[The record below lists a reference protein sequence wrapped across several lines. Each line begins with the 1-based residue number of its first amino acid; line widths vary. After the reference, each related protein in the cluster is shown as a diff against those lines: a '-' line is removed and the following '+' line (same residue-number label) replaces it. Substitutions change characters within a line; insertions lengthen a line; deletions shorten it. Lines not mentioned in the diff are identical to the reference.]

1 MWILAILVLLVVF
14 VALQIKVVPQTQ
26 AYVIERLGVYQCV
39 WDTGIHFKVPFID
52 HIAKKISMKEQVVD
66 FQPQSVITKD
76 NVTIKVDSI
85 VFYQVTDPKL
95 FAYGIERP
103 ILAIE
108 NLTATTL
115 RNIFGD
121 LDLDNTLTSRDT
133 INSNITAILD
143 KATDAWGIKV
153 NRVELKNIEPPR
165 DIREAMEK
173 QMRAERERREQIL
186 QAEGQKRS
194 DVLIAEGQKEAKILA
209 AQADKEA
216 AILRAEAVKEQKIR
230 EAQGDAE
237 AIRLI
242 KEAEALA
249 IKTIS
254 DVNPTKE
261 YLDIRRYEALEK
273 LSEGPA
279 TKLVVPAELQSLA
292 GTISAI
298 SSIAASK

>member
-1 MWILAILVLLVVF
+1 MVAFIIILFLVVLF
-14 VALQIKVVPQTQ
+14 LAFQIKVVPQTQ
-26 AYVIERLGVYQCV
+26 AYVIERLGVYNGV
-39 WDTGIHFKVPFID
+39 WDTGIHIKVPFID
-52 HIAKKISMKEQVVD
+52 RIVKKISLKEQVVD
-66 FQPQSVITKD
+66 FKPQSVITKD

-121 LDLDNTLTSRDT
+121 LELDSTLTSRDV
-133 INSNITAILD
+133 INTKITTILD
-143 KATDAWGIKV
+143 KATDSWGIKV
-153 NRVELKNIEPPR
+153 NRVELKNIEPPK

-186 QAEGQKRS
+186 QAEGQKKS
-194 DVLIAEGQKEAKILA
+194 DVLIAEGRKEAQILS

-216 AILRAEAVKEQKIR
+216 AILRADAVKEQKIR
-230 EAQGDAE
+230 EAEGEAE

-242 KEAEALA
+242 KEAEAQAIAIISESKPTDQYLA
-249 IKTIS
+249 
-254 DVNPTKE
+254 
-261 YLDIRRYEALEK
+261 IRRYEALEEI
-273 LSEGPA
+273 SRGPA
-279 TKLVVPAELQSLA
+279 SKLVIPAEMQSLA
-292 GTISAI
+292 ATISTI
-298 SSIAASK
+298 KDM